1 MENYSGCDLFA
12 RFQQGDLRALSSIY
26 EHYQFFVVV
35 NTVALPSGDVYKEHI
50 INDTFLKAWDRRT
63 TFQSL
68 NHFERWLR
76 VVTTRASISRLRSI
90 ASEKRRKEGVGFLFE
105 NVESATPSEE
115 EHTILLQRLS
125 RCITALAPIS
135 RMIIVSAFWG
145 EKSNSEIANQLNLS
159 VNAVVARKSRA
170 LKFLR
175 SQMVINPGF

>member
-1 MENYSGCDLFA
+1 MENYSGYDVFA
-12 RFQQGDLRALSSIY
+12 RFQQGDLRAFSSIY
-26 EHYQFFVVV
+26 EHYQLLVEM
-35 NTVALPSGDVYKEHI
+35 NTVVLPNGDLGKELI
-50 INDTFLKAWDRRT
+50 INDTFLKAWDKRA

-90 ASEKRRKEGVGFLFE
+90 ASEKKKKEGVGFLFE
-105 NVESATPSEE
+105 NVESAIPSEE
-115 EHTILLQRLS
+115 EHTIRYQRLS
-125 RCITALAPIS
+125 GCITALAPIS

-145 EKSNSEIANQLNLS
+145 EKSNSEIANQLNLT

-175 SQMVINPGF
+175 SQMVIKPEF